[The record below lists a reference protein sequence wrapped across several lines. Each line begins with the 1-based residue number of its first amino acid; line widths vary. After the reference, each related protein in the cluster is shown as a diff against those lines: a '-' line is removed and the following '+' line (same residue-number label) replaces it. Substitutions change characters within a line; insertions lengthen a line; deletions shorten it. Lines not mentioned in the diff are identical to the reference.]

1 MQNLSNNQLSIP
13 PSIAWLRTYYFTRAA
28 VSIIWIALAVSIGR
42 GNPAIAAVLLVAYP
56 AWDAL
61 ANYLD
66 ARNSGGLR
74 SNLSQCLNLVVSL
87 LTAIA
92 VAIALGVSMNAVFVV
107 FGAWATLSGLFQLV
121 TAARR
126 WKAIGAQ
133 WVMILSGAQ
142 SALAGVFF
150 ILMARAATPPDITS
164 IAGYAGLGAFYFL
177 LSAVWLTVT
186 ITRHRRSAAPN

>member
-1 MQNLSNNQLSIP
+1 MPNRDANPSFALSS
-13 PSIAWLRTYYFTRAA
+13 SGWLRTYYFTRAA
-28 VSIIWIALAVSIGR
+28 VSAVWIALALTIGR
-42 GNPAIAAVLLVAYP
+42 SNPAIAAVLLVAYP

-66 ARNSGGLR
+66 AQKSGGLK
-74 SNLSQCLNLVVSL
+74 SNLSQGLNLVVSVI
-87 LTAIA
+87 TAIA
-92 VAIALGVSMNAVFVV
+92 VAVALGISMNAVFVV

-121 TAARR
+121 TAVRR
-126 WKAIGAQ
+126 WKSVGAQ

-150 ILMARAATPPDITS
+150 ILMARGATPPEIAG

-177 LSAVWLTVT
+177 LSAIWLTVKMA
-186 ITRHRRSAAPN
+186 RCSEVQS